1 MVRQSASQ
9 KTSKLR
15 HRVGELSVAYPT
27 RMIYALGLDG
37 GGTKTDCVLMDQ
49 SQKVVSNGRSGP
61 SNPLRVGFGGAL
73 HSICEAADGAIR
85 EAGLTTADIAAVCT
99 GLAGA
104 SQADAESKMRR
115 LLSQEFPKSI
125 IHVCTDLEL
134 TLEAAA
140 HEDAVVLIAGT
151 GSAAVGR
158 HEDGRVARVGGHG
171 PLLSDEGSAYDIGR
185 RAAAQC
191 MRDFDRNERNSQLG
205 ARILREMR
213 VADWPEFRSRATAAP
228 DEIFPRIFS
237 VTAADAEA
245 GNASAQGI
253 LRDAARDLA
262 GLIADLVERL
272 QLHDRKFVLVKSGG
286 MIGRSKYFDGQV
298 SESLQAVA
306 PLADTKDL
314 ALNPAEAAARI
325 ALRKL
330 AEERNGTTHSG

>member
-1 MVRQSASQ
+1 MTYV
-9 KTSKLR
+9 
-15 HRVGELSVAYPT
+15 
-27 RMIYALGLDG
+27 LGLDG
-37 GGTKTDCVLMDQ
+37 GGTKTDCVLMDE

-85 EAGLTTADIAAVCT
+85 EAGLTAADIAAVCT

-115 LLSQEFPKSI
+115 LLSQEFPKSV

-140 HEDAVVLIAGT
+140 EEDAVVLIAGT

-158 HEDGRVARVGGHG
+158 HDDGRVARIGGHG

-185 RAAAQC
+185 RAAVQS
-191 MRDFDRNERNSQLG
+191 MRDFDRTQRDSQLG

-213 VADWPEFRSRATAAP
+213 VPGWAEFRVRATAAP

-245 GNASAQGI
+245 GNTSAQGI

-262 GLIADLVERL
+262 GLVADLVERL
-272 QLHDRKFVLVKSGG
+272 QLQNRKFVLVKSGG
-286 MIGRSKYFDGQV
+286 MLGRSKYFDGQLA
-298 SESLQAVA
+298 EFLQAAA
-306 PLADTKDL
+306 PSAEVKDL
-314 ALNPAEAAARI
+314 ALHPAEAAARI
-325 ALRKL
+325 ALRKF
-330 AEERNGTTHSG
+330 AEERNGTAPSG